1 MKRSNEDQQDH
12 AVKRSQPTML
22 HNGSQ
27 LPVSPNLSAG
37 SPSPPRKKEVRPR
50 KRRVDVERLASLVY
64 QTPFPWW
71 QNYCADLPR
80 VIMLQGKDSIC

>member
-22 HNGSQ
+22 HNGNQ

-37 SPSPPRKKEVRPR
+37 SPSPPRKKEVRLR
-50 KRRVDVERLASLVY
+50 KRRVDVERLASLY
-64 QTPFPWW
+64 ITPFSPVAELL
-71 QNYCADLPR
+71 C
-80 VIMLQGKDSIC
+80 

>member
-37 SPSPPRKKEVRPR
+37 SPSPPRKKEVRR
-50 KRRVDVERLASLVY
+50 LYKRRVAVKRPASLSIRPLVLVAEL
-64 QTPFPWW
+64 FLLFLLVVL
-71 QNYCADLPR
+71 CLPGS
-80 VIMLQGKDSIC
+80 MC